1 MYIKV
6 TDYESMITIFKG
18 EAEDFYFLSNND
30 DEIQLILEEME
41 YVSLGKGRVFQLED
55 KTLLIENIYEDEV
68 EVA

>member
-41 YVSLGKGRVFQLED
+41 CVSLGKGRVFQLED